1 MKIDDSFFI
10 FNSKIEKI
18 KKLFGVFFGFLKT
31 ISSFKNFSSL
41 NLKTISNQKNTMNN
55 FLKSKIEKIKIYK
68 LDFKFINIAQITF
81 QIKNRKDKNL

>member
-1 MKIDDSFFI
+1 
-10 FNSKIEKI
+10 
-18 KKLFGVFFGFLKT
+18 
-31 ISSFKNFSSL
+31 
-41 NLKTISNQKNTMNN
+41 MNN